1 MYLYKKEEFNMNRTM
16 CKILAALFGA
26 MFILTLILVL
36 TVDVR
41 AIGPKGTSIGLST
54 LNEEFHELTGENMFW
69 YKVTEF
75 LGIFSLAVAGFV
87 AAMGL
92 YQLITR
98 KSIKKVDREIIT
110 AGILY
115 VVMFFF
121 YIFFDKV
128 VINYR
133 PVIMSGETEV
143 EPSFPSSHTMLVIV
157 VLGSAILLILSYIK
171 DIRIKSSAISVLLIL
186 TAITVIGRLVCG
198 VHWMSDIFAGVFLSL
213 ALLSLYAA
221 YMKE

>member
-1 MYLYKKEEFNMNRTM
+1 MYLYKKEDFNMNRTM

-36 TVDVR
+36 SVDVR

-87 AAMGL
+87 AAIGL

-98 KSIKKVDREIIT
+98 RSIKKVDREIIT

-115 VVMFFF
+115 AVMFLL

-171 DIRIKSSAISVLLIL
+171 DIRIKSLAISVLLIL

>member
-1 MYLYKKEEFNMNRTM
+1 MNRTM

-69 YKVTEF
+69 YKITEF

-115 VVMFFF
+115 VVMFLL

-171 DIRIKSSAISVLLIL
+171 DIKIKSSAISVLLIL

>member
-1 MYLYKKEEFNMNRTM
+1 MNRTM

-87 AAMGL
+87 ATMGL

-115 VVMFFF
+115 AVMFLL

>member
-87 AAMGL
+87 AAIGL

-98 KSIKKVDREIIT
+98 RSIKKVDREIIT

-115 VVMFFF
+115 AVMFFF

>member
-87 AAMGL
+87 ATMGL

-115 VVMFFF
+115 AVMFFL

>member
-1 MYLYKKEEFNMNRTM
+1 
-16 CKILAALFGA
+16 
-26 MFILTLILVL
+26 
-36 TVDVR
+36 
-41 AIGPKGTSIGLST
+41 
-54 LNEEFHELTGENMFW
+54 
-69 YKVTEF
+69 
-75 LGIFSLAVAGFV
+75 
-87 AAMGL
+87 
-92 YQLITR
+92 
-98 KSIKKVDREIIT
+98 
-110 AGILY
+110 
-115 VVMFFF
+115 
-121 YIFFDKV
+121 
-128 VINYR
+128 
-133 PVIMSGETEV
+133 IMSGETEV

>member
-1 MYLYKKEEFNMNRTM
+1 MYLYKKEDFNMNRTM

-69 YKVTEF
+69 YKITEF

-115 VVMFFF
+115 VVMFLL

-171 DIRIKSSAISVLLIL
+171 DIKIKSSAISVLLIL

>member
-98 KSIKKVDREIIT
+98 KSIKKVK
-110 AGILY
+110 L
-115 VVMFFF
+115 FF
-121 YIFFDKV
+121 
-128 VINYR
+128 
-133 PVIMSGETEV
+133 
-143 EPSFPSSHTMLVIV
+143 
-157 VLGSAILLILSYIK
+157 
-171 DIRIKSSAISVLLIL
+171 
-186 TAITVIGRLVCG
+186 
-198 VHWMSDIFAGVFLSL
+198 
-213 ALLSLYAA
+213 
-221 YMKE
+221 

>member
-1 MYLYKKEEFNMNRTM
+1 MYLYKKEDFNMNRTM

-26 MFILTLILVL
+26 MFLITLILVL

-115 VVMFFF
+115 AVMFLL

>member
-1 MYLYKKEEFNMNRTM
+1 MNRTM

-115 VVMFFF
+115 AVMFLL

>member
-1 MYLYKKEEFNMNRTM
+1 MNRTM

-115 VVMFFF
+115 AVMFFF

-171 DIRIKSSAISVLLIL
+171 DIKI
-186 TAITVIGRLVCG
+186 
-198 VHWMSDIFAGVFLSL
+198 
-213 ALLSLYAA
+213 
-221 YMKE
+221 

>member
-115 VVMFFF
+115 AVMFLL

>member
-1 MYLYKKEEFNMNRTM
+1 MNRTM
-16 CKILAALFGA
+16 CKILSALFGA
-26 MFILTLILVL
+26 MFLVTLILVL

-69 YKVTEF
+69 YKLTEI

-87 AAMGL
+87 AAVGL

-98 KSIKKVDREIIT
+98 KSIKKVDREIIVT
-110 AGILY
+110 GILY
-115 VVMFFF
+115 VVMLLL
-121 YIFFDKV
+121 YVFFDKV
-128 VINYR
+128 VVNYR
-133 PVIMSGETEV
+133 PVIIPGETDV

-157 VLGSAILLILSYIK
+157 VLGSAILLVLNYIK
-171 DIRIKSSAISVLLIL
+171 RMQIKAAAIGILLVLI
-186 TAITVIGRLVCG
+186 AVMVIGRLVCG
-198 VHWMSDIFAGVFLSL
+198 VHWMSDIFAGVFISL

-221 YMKE
+221 YMRE